1 MDNLNYENIKQ
12 GDTVEAW
19 INNQKIIEGIVS
31 SVGIVPA
38 TKFYSHFYNSSYSPE
53 DEIYEN
59 AITFKGNG
67 IEESRFYIL
76 TIDKPNYH
84 LYDLEYVN
92 SKSGIH
98 KTFFSEDEIKFCHHN
113 TILMETNIL

>member
-38 TKFYSHFYNSSYSPE
+38 TKFYSHFYKVY
-53 DEIYEN
+53 
-59 AITFKGNG
+59 
-67 IEESRFYIL
+67 
-76 TIDKPNYH
+76 
-84 LYDLEYVN
+84 
-92 SKSGIH
+92 
-98 KTFFSEDEIKFCHHN
+98 
-113 TILMETNIL
+113 